1 MVFSTTSQELKPLSK
16 GHFEKTLSVRFE
28 KCDFGSAE
36 VLNDIL
42 RHIYIYSV
50 IKLNQ
55 DLTKWPEHLVPS
67 KKTSNYWFLS

>member
-28 KCDFGSAE
+28 ICDFGSAE

-42 RHIYIYSV
+42 SHIYSA
-50 IKLNQ
+50 IK
-55 DLTKWPEHLVPS
+55 S
-67 KKTSNYWFLS
+67 SF

>member
-1 MVFSTTSQELKPLSK
+1 MVLFSQTTKGYQFNLWVFSTTSQELKPLSK

-28 KCDFGSAE
+28 ICDFGSAE

-55 DLTKWPEHLVPS
+55 DLT
-67 KKTSNYWFLS
+67 N